1 MIKIKEQLKDVIEQ
15 QLSINTL
22 TGDAQSFVNPQS
34 PNNMIFLPKIN
45 GEAPVAI
52 ESLNLAETNDADS
65 KLLDYYQ
72 NKKLS
77 VLGVPKEALNYSGAE
92 GLGEAGNVLSQR
104 SMLYANSLQ
113 RLETAYKEGW
123 RDALNKYFKAR
134 NMSSMVDGYVLN
146 MQPIITA
153 LSTVMSDKR
162 DAAVSQATSL
172 VDLLTP
178 LGVTEREPYLK
189 ALQESLKEEFPDFG
203 SRIMSYKINV
213 ANEGEG
219 EGGGFDEGPNADRF
233 NL

>member
-1 MIKIKEQLKDVIEQ
+1 M
-15 QLSINTL
+15 
-22 TGDAQSFVNPQS
+22 QSFVNPQS

-45 GEAPVAI
+45 GESPVSI

-92 GLGEAGNVLSQR
+92 GLGGAGSVLSQR

-123 RDALNKYFKAR
+123 RDAINTYFRVR
-134 NMSSMVDGYVLN
+134 NMNSMVDGYVLN

-153 LSTVMSDKR
+153 LSTIISEKR
-162 DAAVSQATSL
+162 DSAVNQASSL
-172 VDLLTP
+172 VQLLSDIKVS
-178 LGVTEREPYLK
+178 GNEPYLK
-189 ALQESLKEEFPDFG
+189 ALQEALKEEFPDLG
-203 SRIMSYKINV
+203 SSIMSYNIHV
-213 ANEGEG
+213 ADENND
-219 EGGGFDEGPNADRF
+219 GGGDVGDTETNADRF
-233 NL
+233 NF